1 MISEDPTSLY
11 TTSFVG
17 DCSVTG
23 AITLTEGEDA
33 VCTVINTFIRPNG
46 GGSASSISLDICV
59 NGDNSPSDYD
69 GTCRAESNN
78 NNNNTNNNNTNE
90 EEEEEEIDEPTM
102 SDNDM
107 DAFGF
112 PRPVVENSPIA
123 LAPTLPLIL
132 PPTGS
137 FLQEKSRMLWT
148 AMIVCITILLSATV
162 I

>member
-33 VCTVINTFIRPNG
+33 ICTVINTFIRPNG
-46 GGSASSISLDICV
+46 GGNSSSIVLDICV
-59 NGDNSPSDYD
+59 NGDDSPSDYD
-69 GTCRAESNN
+69 GTCRAQSSSNN
-78 NNNNTNNNNTNE
+78 NNN

-112 PRPVVENSPIA
+112 PSPVVENSPIA

-137 FLQEKSRMLWT
+137 FLQEKSRMLRT
-148 AMIVCITILLSATV
+148 AMIVCIAILLSATV